1 VSVIDL
7 NTSLALL
14 ALTAA
19 AGLAYYLRVRRLGA
33 ARNARVEKAGSSVLL
48 GKGAMEGAYHY
59 LDPVARLAISLGLTA
74 NAVTLISLFIA
85 LAGAV
90 AIALGHFG
98 VGGALTVAA
107 ALGDAVDG
115 IIARRT
121 GTASDAGEVFDAAV
135 DRYEEFFFLGGLAFW
150 FREDPLA
157 LGLALLTAL
166 GSFMVSYGTA
176 KAEALQ
182 VDAPRGA
189 MRRAERAVYL
199 TLGVVLAPVAAAA
212 AARLGLAAPTL
223 ALGPSGQ
230 DAAEWFGSVPIL
242 LSLALVG
249 VVSNVSA
256 ARRLAAVARAVAAR
270 RAPAPEPERASD
282 PGVADDA
289 VPSRVP

>member
-7 NTSLALL
+7 NTSLVLL

-48 GKGAMEGAYHY
+48 GKGAMEGAYYY

-74 NAVTLISLFIA
+74 NAVTLISLLIA
-85 LAGAV
+85 LGGAV
-90 AIALGHFG
+90 AIGLGHFG
-98 VGGALTVAA
+98 IGGALTVAA

-150 FREDPLA
+150 FHDEPIA

-189 MRRAERAVYL
+189 MRRAERALYL

-212 AARLGLAAPTL
+212 AARL
-223 ALGPSGQ
+223 ALP
-230 DAAEWFGSVPIL
+230 AWVGSVPIL

-270 RAPAPEPERASD
+270 RAPAPEPEHARASD